1 VAAPGPQNSLPGIP
15 SHHRRDD
22 LGHAWLHA
30 KETRRSTGKETK
42 NQSREITGK
51 EDEISPADS
60 EFADVA
66 AAPVDGL
73 RASPARYW
81 NSMAVL

>member
-1 VAAPGPQNSLPGIP
+1 LLQ
-15 SHHRRDD
+15 
-22 LGHAWLHA
+22 A
-30 KETRRSTGKETK
+30 KETRRSTGRETK
-42 NQSREITGK
+42 NQSREITGID
-51 EDEISPADS
+51 DESSPADS

-66 AAPVDGL
+66 AGPVDGL